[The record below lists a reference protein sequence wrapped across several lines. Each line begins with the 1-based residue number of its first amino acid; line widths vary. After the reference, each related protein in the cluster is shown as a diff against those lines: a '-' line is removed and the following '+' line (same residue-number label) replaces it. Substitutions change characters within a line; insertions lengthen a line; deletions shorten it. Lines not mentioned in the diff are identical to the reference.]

1 MFTLY
6 LTAWRADQ
14 NLLINTRRQACL
26 VSTLTEQ
33 GYDYNLCI
41 ICVNGEQAQGV
52 QVVARVYDDV
62 RTLVSL
68 ACNFYHQEAV
78 LVVDNYTSAA
88 WSDAPCQ
95 TLGLDKFTEIP
106 EPELPLH
113 DVWVHDIH
121 AHAYYACVK

>member
-52 QVVARVYDDV
+52 QVVGKTYENTKSLIA
-62 RTLVSL
+62 L
-68 ACNFYHQEAV
+68 ACNFYHQDSVLLEADG
-78 LVVDNYTSAA
+78 LVWGDTCACSTA
-88 WSDAPCQ
+88 
-95 TLGLDKFTEIP
+95 LGKFTEIP

-121 AHAYYACVK
+121 ARTYYACVK